1 MGIME
6 HLPRINSTVKGLA
19 AVVDNQPAVLRFFAR
34 NWPVTVLAGAALT
47 GRMMQRHKKKELSA
61 YNILVDVGSI
71 IGPVASLFLV
81 VKLAQESEQKR
92 TESSVEP
99 VDVKG
104 LSGPMKMPSAP
115 AIPTPTAIPLASAQ
129 PMPLPGM

>member
-1 MGIME
+1 MGVME
-6 HLPRINSTVKGLA
+6 HLPRINSTLKGLA

-61 YNILVDVGSI
+61 YNVLVDVGSI

-92 TESSVEP
+92 AESDVQS

-104 LSGPMKMPSAP
+104 LSGPMKVPYSP
-115 AIPTPTAIPLASAQ
+115 TIQTPTAIPLASPQ